1 MSERQA
7 LKTKIGDRLRYLSPT
22 QAVANI
28 TMAAKNHGGA
38 ERHREAPTPY
48 PIPSE
53 RIMGRKYAIAY
64 VLVVKQLCRC
74 ISIYTKVEVYDRH

>member
-1 MSERQA
+1 MIERQA
-7 LKTKIGDRLRYLSPT
+7 LKTKTGTRVRYLSPT
-22 QAVANI
+22 HAVTNI

-64 VLVVKQLCRC
+64 VLVVKQLSLC
-74 ISIYTKVEVYDRH
+74 ISIPATAELYNRH